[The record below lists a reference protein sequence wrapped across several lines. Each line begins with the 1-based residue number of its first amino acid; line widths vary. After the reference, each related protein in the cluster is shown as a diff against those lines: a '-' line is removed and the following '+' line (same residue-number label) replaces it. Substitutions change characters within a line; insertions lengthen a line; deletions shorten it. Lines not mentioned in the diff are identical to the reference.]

1 MSGVETDKGSI
12 ETEVVVNAGGMFAA
26 EIGALAGVN
35 VPIIPMA
42 HEYLIT
48 RPSGLPL
55 DLPTMRDPSLLV
67 YFRGES
73 GGLVMGGYERN
84 PRRGGSTAS
93 RPTST
98 ASCSPRTGSASR
110 S

>member
-1 MSGVETDKGSI
+1 
-12 ETEVVVNAGGMFAA
+12 MFAA
-26 EIGALAGVN
+26 EIGAMAGVI
-35 VPIIPMA
+35 VPTIPMA

-84 PRRGGSTAS
+84 PAPWASTAF
-93 RPTST
+93 RRTST
-98 ASCSPRTGSASR
+98 ASSSPRTGTASR